1 MVLFSEKL
9 SDILSKTGVIVL
21 SLHYVLLYMKRLEI
35 DSTFIKNTIGAEVL
49 RILPKNSKF
58 HVDENQNI
66 NVLIY

>member
-1 MVLFSEKL
+1 MVLFSETL
-9 SDILSKTGVIVL
+9 SDILSKTGVIFL

>member
-1 MVLFSEKL
+1 MVLFSEN
-9 SDILSKTGVIVL
+9 SKTGVIVL